1 MSNLLH
7 NISMKPN
14 FLCHGSRF
22 DKDRVIC
29 SYEKPSSSEQTS
41 PVDPVLV
48 HNTQSSVELTTHL
61 TLSRKRNLGWPS
73 TKQWA
78 TAKESASEITLTISN
93 VISLSSG
100 EYLQPFNSHE
110 WLRQNFSLQYQYNIN
125 QTSDE
130 NKGKILFGCNQL
142 IQY

>member
-7 NISMKPN
+7 NISVKPN

-29 SYEKPSSSEQTS
+29 TYEKPSSSEQTS
-41 PVDPVLV
+41 PV
-48 HNTQSSVELTTHL
+48 
-61 TLSRKRNLGWPS
+61 
-73 TKQWA
+73 
-78 TAKESASEITLTISN
+78 
-93 VISLSSG
+93 
-100 EYLQPFNSHE
+100 
-110 WLRQNFSLQYQYNIN
+110 SLQYQYNIN